1 MARGQCYPF
10 FMALGLQINFYDRV
24 IMITSILQQVS
35 FIGKI
40 MLKVWN
46 YFALQLSYSSL
57 KIHRLHSLV
66 YQELLKL
73 GNIFILH
80 IKAFTPDGLK
90 IILNS
95 EINLLGWPYK
105 IIKDW

>member
-24 IMITSILQQVS
+24 IMITSILQQLS

-46 YFALQLSYSSL
+46 YFTLQLSYSTLKIYRLHNLEDQESL
-57 KIHRLHSLV
+57 K
-66 YQELLKL
+66 
-73 GNIFILH
+73 N
-80 IKAFTPDGLK
+80 
-90 IILNS
+90 
-95 EINLLGWPYK
+95 
-105 IIKDW
+105 